1 MGIRVEEKRKTRS
14 LFSLVSASTAGS
26 NTTTV
31 RVRAAVKPSNSP
43 ASFSVTLLNEA
54 KSD

>member
-1 MGIRVEEKRKTRS
+1 MATHAEEKRKTRS
-14 LFSLVSASTAGS
+14 LYSLPFANTAGS
-26 NTTTV
+26 NTTTYL
-31 RVRAAVKPSNSP
+31 VRAAVKPSNSP